1 MNGGVELLRKGIVD
15 DADERFELVGKGERD
30 GHVGEGVNEVGG
42 AVDGIDYESWRG
54 RQTRRG
60 CGRLFAQ
67 ETNMHGSVI
76 SIQGFRSCYP
86 VRVVRIS
93 GCEGPGHHILD
104 GFISLSDKIRSY
116 EWLFS
121 RVSARCATKKSS
133 RCTQIEK
140 RTIHFCIDGGRI
152 GGNDHPA
159 GLLGQTDEKIMDFF
173 KIGFRHLCSHV
184 CDMSDGQC
192 RGLIDKQLR
201 SEICLI
207 RFFSLSLSL
216 GTGVP
221 FIPQPKNPFYHF

>member
-67 ETNMHGSVI
+67 EANRHGSVI
-76 SIQGFRSCYP
+76 SIQGFGSCYP

-116 EWLFS
+116 VWLFS
-121 RVSARCATKKSS
+121 RVSARCATKNPPDARRLRNVQFTFVSTVAGLAEMIIPPAFWAKPMRKSWISS
-133 RCTQIEK
+133 R
-140 RTIHFCIDGGRI
+140 
-152 GGNDHPA
+152 
-159 GLLGQTDEKIMDFF
+159 LGSVIFALTYVICQTVNVVD
-173 KIGFRHLCSHV
+173 S
-184 CDMSDGQC
+184 
-192 RGLIDKQLR
+192 LI
-201 SEICLI
+201 
-207 RFFSLSLSL
+207 
-216 GTGVP
+216 
-221 FIPQPKNPFYHF
+221 NN